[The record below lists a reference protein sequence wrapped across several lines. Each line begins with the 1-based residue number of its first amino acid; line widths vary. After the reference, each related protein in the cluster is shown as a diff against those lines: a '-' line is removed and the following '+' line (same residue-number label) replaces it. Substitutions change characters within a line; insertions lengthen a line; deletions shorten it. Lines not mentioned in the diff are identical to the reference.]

1 MGSPKQELFLDFG
14 FILSQILIEFTIVF
28 LKKYAKY
35 VGKSLN
41 IWTNFDDFS
50 NWRELNTALFQNV
63 IVSKQLCLYRHTL
76 LTSLPLISFTIPCLS
91 GMTSFKLCLLPIK

>member
-1 MGSPKQELFLDFG
+1 MVSPKQELFLDFG
-14 FILSQILIEFTIVF
+14 FKLSQILIEFTIVF

-50 NWRELNTALFQNV
+50 NWRELNTV
-63 IVSKQLCLYRHTL
+63 YIDICY
-76 LTSLPLISFTIPCLS
+76 
-91 GMTSFKLCLLPIK
+91 